1 VDALL
6 RARRVLRTHA
16 RTLTLTKSHTH
27 AQRSD
32 LLLSLVHFQVLLGL
46 IQLLLASYSPEWAA
60 KKMEANAL
68 IADHAIFSQSVLT
81 GIGFRV

>member
-1 VDALL
+1 MRGACY
-6 RARRVLRTHA
+6 ARTHTHA
-16 RTLTLTKSHTH
+16 RT
-27 AQRSD
+27 QRSD

-68 IADHAIFSQSVLT
+68 IADHPIFSQAVLT
-81 GIGFRV
+81 GIGFRFRIRV